1 MSKIIAI
8 GSDHAGFKL
17 KEYLKKYLKSIGYEV
32 KDLGTDSEVSVDYP
46 DFVHPVARMV
56 ENKEIEKGIV
66 ICGTGNGVAM
76 TANKHRNVRCALCWE
91 KEIARLARS
100 HNDAN
105 MLALPARFITKCK
118 AKKITKVF
126 LEMGFEGGRHVRRIE
141 KIAKL
146 I

>member
-1 MSKIIAI
+1 MSKLIAI

-17 KEYLKKYLKSIGYEV
+17 KEYLKKYLESISYEV
-32 KDLGTDSEVSVDYP
+32 KDFGTNSENSVDYP

-76 TANKHRNVRCALCWE
+76 TANKHKSVRCALCWN
-91 KEIARLARS
+91 KEIAKFARL

-105 MLALPARFITKCK
+105 MIALPARFISKCK

-126 LEMGFEGGRHVRRIE
+126 LETEFEGGRHINRIE
-141 KIAKL
+141 KIAKN

>member
-1 MSKIIAI
+1 MSKLVAI

-17 KEYLKKYLKSIGYEV
+17 KEYLKKYLESIGYEV
-32 KDLGTDSEVSVDYP
+32 KDLGTDSENSVDYP

-66 ICGTGNGVAM
+66 ICGAGNGVAM
-76 TANKHRNVRCALCWE
+76 TANKHRNVRCALCWNA
-91 KEIARLARS
+91 KIACLARL
-100 HNDAN
+100 HNNAN
-105 MLALPARFITKCK
+105 MLALPARFIGRCK

-126 LEMGFEGGRHVRRIE
+126 LETEFEGGRHINRID
-141 KIAKL
+141 KISKN